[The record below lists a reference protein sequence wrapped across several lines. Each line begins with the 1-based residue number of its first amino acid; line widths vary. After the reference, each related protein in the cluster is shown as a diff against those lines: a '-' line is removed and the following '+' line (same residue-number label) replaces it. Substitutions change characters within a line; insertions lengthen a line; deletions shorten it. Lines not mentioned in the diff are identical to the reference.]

1 MADDKQQTS
10 EQVEATKPEPTAP
23 EPTPAKVQGY
33 NYETGEFV
41 R

>member
-1 MADDKQQTS
+1 MADDKQQTR
-10 EQVEATKPEPTAP
+10 EQVEATEPEPAP